1 MAGLQLPE
9 PTWTPEALAAA
20 LSDVFEG
27 RLSLADAART
37 WGIPAGTM
45 RSSHFREKKR
55 REKAQQKAAAKAA
68 PAPAP
73 APPPAKKAREPKE
86 KRPTTRGMELGRVD
100 GLPVRRARRGQQF
113 AEQAPATP
121 PLGSAPAT
129 SVWDLGQSLFAD
141 GRDGGVLTH
150 PQWKAVFALV
160 EGRSLADAAKVADV
174 TADTVSRWR
183 RDVPEFMQM
192 VESVQA
198 ELHAA
203 TLDGLRRG
211 AQEFSLGGRIALR
224 KLMTTLHRPDLM
236 PAEQAAVART
246 IFQGLSMYLGHGG
259 YPKVEQVEH
268 TAEVTGASPILLGE
282 LGAEATADLAQ
293 RLYQEMTRPP
303 DAAREA

>member
-1 MAGLQLPE
+1 M
-9 PTWTPEALAAA
+9 
-20 LSDVFEG
+20 
-27 RLSLADAART
+27 
-37 WGIPAGTM
+37 
-45 RSSHFREKKR
+45 
-55 REKAQQKAAAKAA
+55 
-68 PAPAP
+68 
-73 APPPAKKAREPKE
+73 
-86 KRPTTRGMELGRVD
+86 
-100 GLPVRRARRGQQF
+100 
-113 AEQAPATP
+113 
-121 PLGSAPAT
+121 
-129 SVWDLGQSLFAD
+129 WDLGQSLFAD
-141 GRDGGVLTH
+141 GRDGGVLT
-150 PQWKAVFALV
+150 PQQWKAVFALV

-268 TAEVTGASPILLGE
+268 TAEVTGASPILLSE

-293 RLYQEMTRPP
+293 RLYQEMNRPP

>member
-100 GLPVRRARRGQQF
+100 GLPVRRARRGQQL
-113 AEQAPATP
+113 AE
-121 PLGSAPAT
+121 
-129 SVWDLGQSLFAD
+129 
-141 GRDGGVLTH
+141 
-150 PQWKAVFALV
+150 
-160 EGRSLADAAKVADV
+160 
-174 TADTVSRWR
+174 
-183 RDVPEFMQM
+183 
-192 VESVQA
+192 
-198 ELHAA
+198 
-203 TLDGLRRG
+203 
-211 AQEFSLGGRIALR
+211 
-224 KLMTTLHRPDLM
+224 
-236 PAEQAAVART
+236 
-246 IFQGLSMYLGHGG
+246 
-259 YPKVEQVEH
+259 
-268 TAEVTGASPILLGE
+268 
-282 LGAEATADLAQ
+282 
-293 RLYQEMTRPP
+293 
-303 DAAREA
+303 